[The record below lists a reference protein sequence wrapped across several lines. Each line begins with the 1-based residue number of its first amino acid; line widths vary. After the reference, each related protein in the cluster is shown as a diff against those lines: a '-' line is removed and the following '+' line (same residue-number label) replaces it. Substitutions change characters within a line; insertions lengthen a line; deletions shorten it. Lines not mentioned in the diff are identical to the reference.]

1 MKNNNNI
8 NIQLNKNFS
17 DTNPL
22 IILLA
27 EDIIANQKIIKFLLN
42 KAGYEIDIVS
52 NGIEAL
58 NAVNNKTYDVI
69 LMDINMPQM
78 DGIEA
83 AKQIR
88 KKFPEDNQPI
98 IIALT
103 ADITFNS
110 NKENFE
116 MDYTLR
122 KPIKFGE
129 LLKIL
134 LECKPKRRKDEI

>member
-1 MKNNNNI
+1 MKNNKNI
-8 NIQLNKNFS
+8 NIQINKNIAS
-17 DTNPL
+17 TNPL
-22 IILLA
+22 TILLA
-27 EDIIANQKIIKFLLN
+27 EDILANQKIIKFLLN

-58 NAVNNKTYDVI
+58 NAVNKKTYDVI

-83 AKQIR
+83 AKKIR
-88 KKFPEDNQPI
+88 KKFTEENQPV

-103 ADITFNS
+103 ADITFNN

-122 KPIKFGE
+122 KPIKLDE